1 MNDEWEHFIFKF
13 SVFYP
18 IDDINEELYLST
30 DKAGDKLIK
39 MEKTSREINWMHSKY
54 G

>member
-1 MNDEWEHFIFKF
+1 MNDEWEIFHLKF

-18 IDDINEELYLST
+18 IEDPYEEIYLSI

-39 MEKTSREINWMHSKY
+39 MER
-54 G
+54 